1 MENSFFRGDL
11 SHACISETEALRIQ
25 ISVNYFAGEISA
37 PDRFLALIWR
47 YDLISFTFKACAL
60 EIQNHIDDNG
70 LKDDTHQFP
79 LILDIKKGYNDQPD

>member
-1 MENSFFRGDL
+1 MYIRNRSSKDSDICQLFCWRDICTAKF
-11 SHACISETEALRIQ
+11 
-25 ISVNYFAGEISA
+25 A

-60 EIQNHIDDNG
+60 EIPNHIDDNG
-70 LKDDTHQFP
+70 LKDDIHQFP